1 MAFKTLTPNLMV
13 EDVSA
18 AIAFYRDT
26 LGFAVTGTMPAEGEG
41 APVWASLSANGVS
54 LMFQARHSLEEEL
67 PQLTGQPISASQTL
81 YIGVDDADT
90 LYEGIRGNAHIIKEP
105 QTTFY
110 GAREFYIQDP
120 SGYILGFSSSADAT
134 DAADDAG
141 SAS

>member
-1 MAFKTLTPNLMV
+1 MAFKSLTPNLMV

-26 LGFAVTGTMPAEGEG
+26 LGLAVTGTMPAEGEG
-41 APVWASLSANGVS
+41 ALVWASLSAGAIS
-54 LMFQARHSLEEEL
+54 LMVQARHSLEEEL

-81 YIGVDDADT
+81 YIGVDDADA
-90 LYEGIRGNAHIIKEP
+90 LYESIRSKAHVIKEP

-110 GAREFYIQDP
+110 GAREFYMQDP
-120 SGYILGFSSSADAT
+120 SGYILGFSSSASSDT
-134 DAADDAG
+134 ADDAG

>member
-1 MAFKTLTPNLMV
+1 MAFKSLTPNLMV
-13 EDVSA
+13 DDVSA
-18 AIAFYRDT
+18 TIAFYRDT
-26 LGFAVTGTMPAEGEG
+26 LGFAVTGTMPAKGEG
-41 APVWASLSANGVS
+41 APVWASLSAGDVS

-67 PQLTGQPISASQTL
+67 PQLTGQPISASLTL
-81 YIGVDDADT
+81 YIGVDDADA
-90 LYEGIRGNAHIIKEP
+90 LYESIRSNAHIIKEP

-120 SGYILGFSSSADAT
+120 SGYILAFSSPASA

>member
-41 APVWASLSANGVS
+41 ALVWASISAGDVS

-81 YIGVDDADT
+81 YFGVEDADA
-90 LYEGIRGNAHIIKEP
+90 LYEDIRSNAHIIKEP

-120 SGYILGFSSSADAT
+120 SGYILGFSSSASP